1 MVVENGGMR
10 MDERH
15 TEELKRV
22 YRLATIIG
30 IAMISCLLIYA
41 FIVEFIKVN
50 VNININLPSS
60 MVDLLR
66 YLFFGIAIGEFL
78 LIKFLRSRMV
88 SGAPSPAKIQKLLS
102 MTIFTYALC
111 ESVAIYGLILFLI
124 GGKRFDFYSLMIL
137 SLIFFAIY
145 FPRYAQWEEWLQK
158 EMG

>member
-1 MVVENGGMR
+1 MR

-15 TEELKRV
+15 SEELKRV
-22 YRLATIIG
+22 YRLAMILG
-30 IAMISCLLIYA
+30 IAMISCLFIYA

-50 VNININLPSS
+50 VNINLPSS

-102 MTIFTYALC
+102 MTILTYALC
-111 ESVAIYGLILFLI
+111 ESVAIYGLILFLV
-124 GGKRFDFYSLMIL
+124 GGRRFDFYSFMIL

-145 FPRYAQWEEWLQK
+145 FPRYAQWEEWLRD
-158 EMG
+158 

>member
-1 MVVENGGMR
+1 MV
-10 MDERH
+10 DEKH

-41 FIVEFIKVN
+41 LIVEVIKVN
-50 VNININLPSS
+50 VKININVPSS

-111 ESVAIYGLILFLI
+111 ESIAIYGLILFLI
-124 GGKRFDFYSLMIL
+124 GGRRFDFYSLMIL
-137 SLIFFAIY
+137 SLVFFAIT

-158 EMG
+158 EAG

>member
-1 MVVENGGMR
+1 MV
-10 MDERH
+10 DERH
-15 TEELKRV
+15 TEDLKRV
-22 YRLATIIG
+22 YRLAMIIG
-30 IAMISCLLIYA
+30 IVMISSVFIYA

-50 VNININLPSS
+50 VKININLPSS

-66 YLFFGIAIGEFL
+66 YLFFAIAIVEFL

-88 SGAPSPAKIQKLLS
+88 SGAPSSAKIQKLLS

-124 GGKRFDFYSLMIL
+124 GGRRFDFYSLMIL

-158 EMG
+158 EAG

>member
-1 MVVENGGMR
+1 MV
-10 MDERH
+10 DERH
-15 TEELKRV
+15 MEELRRG

-66 YLFFGIAIGEFL
+66 YLFFGIAIVEFF
-78 LIKFLRSRMV
+78 LIRFLRSHMI
-88 SGAPSPAKIQKLLS
+88 SGPPSAAKIQKLLS

-124 GGKRFDFYSLMIL
+124 GGRRFDFYSLMIL

-145 FPRYAQWEEWLQK
+145 FPRYAQWEESLQK
-158 EMG
+158 EAG